1 MNPPRFDRFSQPHF
15 LQLIG
20 RERVTQILLPYANE
34 LLGLGM
40 ALPAAALPD
49 GLFFQVLATLPRR
62 VDGVSA
68 KLLEAMVAIE
78 VLDEVFPD
86 ERTPLVVTEL
96 RFRLRSAARPI
107 LLQATAGDG
116 TPLDGSIELVT
127 EQGVKESIPPQDLLA
142 EMREQ
147 RALLTKLHAQIGSM
161 AKELPSRTEPVSDD
175 AAVAVFALM
184 KKLDDGSRTRKAPL
198 GRVFRLLILEG
209 HSQAVVA
216 EKCQCTRS
224 LISLRVAEIE
234 RRMNRPLSEL
244 RLLAT
249 RLVEINTTVQDSR
262 ARKIYQRGLI
272 DDAGNGE
279 E

>member
-1 MNPPRFDRFSQPHF
+1 MNPPRFVRFSQPEY
-15 LQLIG
+15 LQQLG
-20 RERVTQILLPYANE
+20 RERVTWMLLPFTTE

-40 ALPAAALPD
+40 AFPAAALPD
-49 GLFFQVLATLPRR
+49 GLFFQVLATLPRQ
-62 VDGVSA
+62 VAVVSA

-96 RFRLRSAARPI
+96 RFRLRSSARPI
-107 LLQATAGDG
+107 LLQATADDG

-127 EQGVKESIPPQDLLA
+127 EPCVKESIPPQDLLA
-142 EMREQ
+142 ELREQ
-147 RALLTKLHAQIGSM
+147 RALLTKLHVQIGSM
-161 AKELPSRTEPVSDD
+161 AKDLPARTEPVSDD

-198 GRVFRLLILEG
+198 GLVFRLLVLEG

-216 EKCQCTRS
+216 EKCRCTRS

-234 RRMNRPLSEL
+234 RRMKRPLSEL

-249 RLVEINTTVQDSR
+249 RLGEISATVQDSR
-262 ARKIYQRGLI
+262 ARKIYQRGLV
-272 DDAGNGE
+272 DGTGDGE

>member
-1 MNPPRFDRFSQPHF
+1 MNAPRFDRFSQPHF

-20 RERVTQILLPYANE
+20 RERVTQILLPCANE

-49 GLFFQVLATLPRR
+49 GLFFQVLATLPRQ

-96 RFRLRSAARPI
+96 RFRLRSSARPI
-107 LLQATAGDG
+107 LLQATADDG
-116 TPLDGSIELVT
+116 TPLDGSIELVA
-127 EQGVKESIPPQDLLA
+127 EPSVKESIPPQDLLA
-142 EMREQ
+142 ELREQ
-147 RALLTKLHAQIGSM
+147 RALLTKLHAQISSL
-161 AKELPSRTEPVSDD
+161 ELPSRAEPVSDD

-184 KKLDDGSRTRKAPL
+184 KKLDDASRTRKAPL
-198 GRVFRLLILEG
+198 GRVFRLLVLEG

-216 EKCQCTRS
+216 VKCRCTPS

-234 RRMNRPLSEL
+234 RRMQRPLSQL

-262 ARKIYQRGLI
+262 ARKIYQRGLV
-272 DDAGNGE
+272 DDTSDGE